1 MEPVTIVTTVQF
13 FLIGWVMSI
22 AFFVAMALVAIV
34 SKGRRWYEIAAMF
47 LFGFGLLSVVGVAG
61 AQWIFGVRMIEV
73 DFISLGV
80 KMF

>member
-22 AFFVAMALVAIV
+22 AFFVSMALVAIV
-34 SKGRRWYEIAAMF
+34 SKGRRWYEILGMF
-47 LFGFGLLSVVGVAG
+47 AVGFLLLSLVGVVGT
-61 AQWIFGVRMIEV
+61 QWIFGVHMIEV

-80 KMF
+80 KAF